1 MPFDLNNYKGMFYDT
16 ENEKYTCPLT
26 GAHFRIGDLCQ
37 RLENLRQHRQ
47 EQDNIH
53 RKQISVAPMKYI

>member
-1 MPFDLNNYKGMFYDT
+1 MFYDT

-53 RKQISVAPMKYI
+53 KKQISVAPMKYI